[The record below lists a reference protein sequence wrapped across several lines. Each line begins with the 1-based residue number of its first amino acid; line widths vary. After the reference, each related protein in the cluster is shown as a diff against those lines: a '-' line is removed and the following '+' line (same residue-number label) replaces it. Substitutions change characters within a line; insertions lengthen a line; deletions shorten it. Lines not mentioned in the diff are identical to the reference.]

1 MCKNFKIDKRIEN
14 TKTITV
20 DMQKFE
26 IELDDEIVSL
36 LEQVSLDNIKTK
48 LNYISSFHN
57 RHSKSNYINEV
68 ADWLINE
75 FRNIG
80 YNNIYFDNYKA
91 HIDNKSY
98 DLKNIVCNKEGN
110 NNKYILICAH
120 YDTILNINRKDADSR
135 APGANDNASGVS
147 AILEIARI
155 LYNQPQMK
163 YGIQFVL
170 FSGEE
175 NGLLGSEH
183 YAQYVKENN
192 IQIFRLI
199 NLDMIG
205 HPYPEPGKVI
215 IEVDNYNDEDDKC
228 RYNKVKE
235 NDSYSIDLGNLMSKM
250 SKYTDLDPN
259 TDHIW
264 GSDYEHF
271 EAKGHVVIGAYDGS
285 VDSTYYHSV
294 TDTPEIID
302 WNYLTS
308 VTKMVLATILTLGKE
323 NNSI

>member
-1 MCKNFKIDKRIEN
+1 MCKNIKIDKRIEN

-120 YDTILNINRKDADSR
+120 YDTILNIN
-135 APGANDNASGVS
+135 
-147 AILEIARI
+147 
-155 LYNQPQMK
+155 
-163 YGIQFVL
+163 
-170 FSGEE
+170 
-175 NGLLGSEH
+175 
-183 YAQYVKENN
+183 
-192 IQIFRLI
+192 
-199 NLDMIG
+199 
-205 HPYPEPGKVI
+205 
-215 IEVDNYNDEDDKC
+215 
-228 RYNKVKE
+228 
-235 NDSYSIDLGNLMSKM
+235 
-250 SKYTDLDPN
+250 
-259 TDHIW
+259 
-264 GSDYEHF
+264 
-271 EAKGHVVIGAYDGS
+271 
-285 VDSTYYHSV
+285 
-294 TDTPEIID
+294 
-302 WNYLTS
+302 
-308 VTKMVLATILTLGKE
+308 
-323 NNSI
+323 